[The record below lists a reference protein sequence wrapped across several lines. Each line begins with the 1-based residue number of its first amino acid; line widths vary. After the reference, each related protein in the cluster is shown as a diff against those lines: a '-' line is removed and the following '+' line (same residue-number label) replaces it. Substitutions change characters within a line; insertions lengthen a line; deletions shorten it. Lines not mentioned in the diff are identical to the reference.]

1 MDLSVLGPLARSA
14 RDLTLALE
22 VLGAPSEE
30 TAKAW
35 TWRLPRPRHRRIK
48 DFRIGYLIDDPV
60 APIASDVLRQ
70 YERTIA
76 ALAKTG
82 AKITPGW
89 PARVDLPPARSRREN
104 PPEHSECP
112 SPHGQTT
119 GGELHPHQIQY

>member
-48 DFRIGYLIDDPV
+48 DFRIGYVIDDPV

-76 ALAKTG
+76 ALAN
-82 AKITPGW
+82 AAEVE
-89 PARVDLPPARSRREN
+89 PAHIAEALSYRMP
-104 PPEHSECP
+104 
-112 SPHGQTT
+112 
-119 GGELHPHQIQY
+119 GELAAT